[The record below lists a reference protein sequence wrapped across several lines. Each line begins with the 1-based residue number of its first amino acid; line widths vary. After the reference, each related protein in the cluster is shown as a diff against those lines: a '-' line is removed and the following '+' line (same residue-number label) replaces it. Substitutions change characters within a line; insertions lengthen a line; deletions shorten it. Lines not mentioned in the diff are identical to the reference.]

1 MTMPE
6 MHTLTGAFAVD
17 ALSEVE
23 RAQFQRHL
31 GECVSC
37 AQEVLE
43 LQMTATRL
51 GAALAED
58 PPPELKRRVLAQTM
72 ATRQQPPRARFEPGE
87 RIRDR
92 KRAPRWA
99 IGAATAAAVVG
110 LAGAAVFGGI
120 AWDNNS
126 QLTAAREEAARQESK
141 AAEQE
146 QKYAP
151 VAELLSAPD
160 LKTGRAQASGGGGGT
175 VMMSRSKDRL
185 MFTAAQL
192 PKNDPGQVYQAWL
205 MPAEGA
211 PKPAGLISG
220 GQDGAMLVAQGLT
233 GAAKFA
239 LSVEQEG
246 GSPTGSPSK
255 DVVMVVNMPA

>member
-1 MTMPE
+1 MTAPE

-17 ALSEVE
+17 ALSEME
-23 RAQFQRHL
+23 RAQFERHL
-31 GECVSC
+31 RECVSC

-58 PPPELKRRVLAQTM
+58 PPPELKRRVLAQAM

-87 RIRDR
+87 RIKDR
-92 KRAPRWA
+92 RRTPRWA

-110 LAGAAVFGGI
+110 LAGTAVFGGI
-120 AWDNNS
+120 AWNNQS
-126 QLTAAREEAARQESK
+126 ELNAAREAAATYQAR
-141 AAEQE
+141 
-146 QKYAP
+146 YAP
-151 VAELLSAPD
+151 VAEVLAAAD
-160 LKTGRAQASGGGGGT
+160 LKTGHAETSAGGGGT

-185 MFTAAQL
+185 VFMAAQL
-192 PKNDPGQVYQAWL
+192 PANDPGRVYQAWL
-205 MPAEGA
+205 MYPGGS

-220 GQDGAMLVAQGLT
+220 GQDGALVVADGLT
-233 GAAKFA
+233 GADRFA
-239 LSVEQEG
+239 LSVEQAG

-255 DVVMVVNMPA
+255 DVVMVMSMPT

>member
-31 GECVSC
+31 GECGSC
-37 AQEVLE
+37 SQEVLE
-43 LQMTATRL
+43 LQMTATWL
-51 GAALAED
+51 GAALAEE
-58 PPPELKRRVLAQTM
+58 PPPELKRRVLAQAM
-72 ATRQQPPRARFEPGE
+72 ATRQQTPRSRFEPGE
-87 RIRDR
+87 RIKDP
-92 KRAPRWA
+92 KRTPRWA
-99 IGAATAAAVVG
+99 IGAAAAAIIG

-120 AWDNNS
+120 AMDSQS

-141 AAEQE
+141 AAEQA
-146 QKYAP
+146 QKYGP
-151 VAELLSAPD
+151 VAELLAAPD
-160 LKTGRAQASGGGGGT
+160 LRTGRAPSNIGGGGT

-192 PKNDPGQVYQAWL
+192 PKNDPDQVYQAWL

-220 GQDGAMLVAQGLT
+220 GQDGATLVAEGLT
-233 GAAKFA
+233 GVEKFA
-239 LSVEQEG
+239 LSIEKAG
-246 GSPTGSPSK
+246 GSPTGTPSQ
-255 DVVMVVNMPA
+255 DVIMMVNMP